1 MCWNVCVM
9 NVEKGDGILVTVY
22 GVSCRRMTD
31 GNKCEGK
38 GVCGNSGRE
47 AKKFCVCEKKK
58 QGWNCGVR

>member
-1 MCWNVCVM
+1 M

-47 AKKFCVCEKKK
+47 AKKFCVCEKKNK
-58 QGWNCGVR
+58 VGIVE